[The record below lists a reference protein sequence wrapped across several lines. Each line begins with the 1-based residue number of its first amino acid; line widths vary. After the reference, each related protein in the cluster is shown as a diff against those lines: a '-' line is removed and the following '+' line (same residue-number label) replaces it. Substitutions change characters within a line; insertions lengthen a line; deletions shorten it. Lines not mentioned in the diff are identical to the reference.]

1 MKTEEFVE
9 FLASAPSLRD
19 ESHRITQSL
28 IDVLL
33 EAPEEVQLKE
43 ISRAA
48 CVAHPT
54 LWARVVNAG
63 IKRCGTTVGERGHKI
78 HLYRR
83 DELLR
88 MLGVKK

>member
-33 EAPEEVQLKE
+33 EAPEEVQLRKSLVQHVWH
-43 ISRAA
+43 IR
-48 CVAHPT
+48 
-54 LWARVVNAG
+54 
-63 IKRCGTTVGERGHKI
+63 RCGHGLSMLELSAVER
-78 HLYRR
+78 R
-83 DELLR
+83 
-88 MLGVKK
+88 LGRGGTRSTSTGGMSC